1 MSGFFNFNEGVMV
14 ECRIVDDDDAGL
26 VLVRRAFV
34 TGAIS
39 VVGIERN
46 LGSLPREEVE

>member
-14 ECRIVDDDDAGL
+14 ECRIVDDDAGL